1 MWKHYY
7 KSTDG
12 VIFVVDSTDSGE
24 ERVEECKEA
33 LSMFIGEDLLR
44 GCTLLVLANKQDL
57 PDAMS
62 IEEISEKLGLESI
75 QDRRWRKYQM
85 CQVFR
90 LHINNNIIPQI
101 LKVRALSVERG
112 YMKDWI
118 GCIQF
123 SLSKN
128 NHRLIYFLNF
138 YATCLHHLFCTDAL
152 FILLVPMETMV
163 FIII

>member
-85 CQVFR
+85 S
-90 LHINNNIIPQI
+90 
-101 LKVRALSVERG
+101 SVSSS
-112 YMKDWI
+112 Y
-118 GCIQF
+118 
-123 SLSKN
+123 
-128 NHRLIYFLNF
+128 
-138 YATCLHHLFCTDAL
+138 
-152 FILLVPMETMV
+152 
-163 FIII
+163 